1 MSSAPDKTK
10 TKYCPY
16 LYWKQ
21 YAEKINRKSRNYALT
36 SVLACFA
43 VFLLFCTAFSQ
54 EKTVTLQAGKP
65 ETVLIVRTAQVY
77 SQPPKPEK
85 MKKILTEKSDFKIP
99 AEQIREMPKPE
110 PQKTIPKA
118 EPKKDIPPKKKTEQ
132 PKLQKKEQKLPK
144 TAKTEKQKTG
154 IQAARQTEGI
164 QSPAGQNIP
173 QALGNTA
180 PKEAAESKMLAV
192 LMRHIEKNKTYP
204 RQARRSN
211 AEGSCLLKITV
222 SSQGKVTASVLQKKS
237 GKRVLDIACEKL
249 GQKLV
254 GIDVG
259 VKQAATVTVPVHYS
273 LAK

>member
-1 MSSAPDKTK
+1 MSSAPSKAK

-54 EKTVTLQAGKP
+54 EKTVTLQAGKT
-65 ETVLIVRTAQVY
+65 ETVLIVRRAAF
-77 SQPPKPEK
+77 SPPKSKPEK

-99 AEQIREMPKPE
+99 AEQIREIPKPE

-132 PKLQKKEQKLPK
+132 PKPKKKEQKIPK

-222 SSQGKVTASVLQKKS
+222 SSQGKVTASALQKKS

-273 LAK
+273 LTE